1 MSELPQR
8 FIAKQQP
15 KINKTS
21 PSCEIVNTFKP
32 ALSVVTRI
40 DQNLIKKKE
49 TILINSHKINI
60 ENISAVIK
68 KTTAN
73 CEKRDDKKIIA
84 GP

>member
-8 FIAKQQP
+8 FIARQQP
-15 KINKTS
+15 KIKNIS
-21 PSCEIVNTFKP
+21 PNCEIIKTFNP
-32 ALSVVTRI
+32 AFSVVTRI

-49 TILINSHKINI
+49 TMLINSHKTSI
-60 ENISAVIK
+60 ENMSAVIK

-73 CEKRDDKKIIA
+73 WEKREDKNIIV